1 MAAKDDMTIPLLPM
15 RHYHIYNRGINKAAI
30 FYNQENFRY
39 FLSKYGQ
46 KMNGYF
52 DTFAYCLLYN
62 HFHLFVRV
70 LDKEQLLAKAVDDFN
85 IINQSFCKDYVLPW
99 LHRMKIDVD
108 PKGSLTTGDLTNFR
122 NLLNLWDRYGDT
134 QQDTSEQPADLKT
147 CSFIDQLCSWV
158 VSERFRGFMLGY
170 AKAIN
175 KQESRTGSLL
185 QKGFRRKHVPNIE
198 LDKKQVLFYIHHN
211 PIHHYYTD
219 NYMDYTWSSYGAYL
233 TDIQTR
239 ICRNEGIEWFG
250 NKNNFIQFGAQY
262 LKNKVSDNQ
271 YAIDED

>member
-1 MAAKDDMTIPLLPM
+1 MAAKDDMTIPLLPL

-39 FLSKYGQ
+39 FLSKYGH

-52 DTFAYCLLYN
+52 DTFAYCLLKN

-70 LDKEQLLAKAVDDFN
+70 ADKEQLLAKAVDDFV

-99 LHRMKIDVD
+99 ILRMEIDVD
-108 PKGSLTTGDLTNFR
+108 PIQDLTNFR

-134 QQDTSEQPADLKT
+134 QQDASDQPADLKT

-158 VSERFRGFMLGY
+158 VSEKFRGFMLGY

-175 KQESRTGSLL
+175 KQESRTGSLF
-185 QKGFRRKHVPNIE
+185 QKGFRRKHVPNNEI
-198 LDKKQVLFYIHHN
+198 DKKQVLFYIHHN
-211 PIHHYYTD
+211 PIHHFYTD
-219 NYMDYTWSSYGAYL
+219 NYVDYIWSSYNTYL
-233 TDIQTR
+233 TDNQTR

-250 NKNNFIQFGAQY
+250 NIENFIEFGNKY
-262 LKNKVSDNQ
+262 LKSKTFDEQ
-271 YAIDED
+271 WIIDEK